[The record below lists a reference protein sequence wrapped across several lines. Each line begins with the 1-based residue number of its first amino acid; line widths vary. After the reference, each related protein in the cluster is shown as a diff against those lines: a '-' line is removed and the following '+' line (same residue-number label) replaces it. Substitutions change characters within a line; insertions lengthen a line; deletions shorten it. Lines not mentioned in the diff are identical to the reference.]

1 MISEPQLALS
11 THFYKLREGID
22 RKLPAFAEHTPSTQM
37 QESPM
42 NAIRRPEAVQGIASD
57 PRHLINTGPSL
68 QRAALLFVA
77 SLGSFIGAALLLAS
91 I

>member
-1 MISEPQLALS
+1 
-11 THFYKLREGID
+11 
-22 RKLPAFAEHTPSTQM
+22 
-37 QESPM
+37 M

-57 PRHLINTGPSL
+57 PRHLTNPGPSL
-68 QRAALLFVA
+68 QCAALLFVA